1 MPKAETLLKGIMIR
15 WHRNYVKCLL
25 KFYPHCG
32 HPLPSDC
39 KIEGKEEGNWVDF
52 EAALSFSQHMACAE
66 GCLFC
71 ASSQQIINLCFL

>member
-25 KFYPHCG
+25 KFCPHCG

-52 EAALSFSQHMACAE
+52 EAALFPSTWHVQKVAFSVHPHSK
-66 GCLFC
+66 L
-71 ASSQQIINLCFL
+71 